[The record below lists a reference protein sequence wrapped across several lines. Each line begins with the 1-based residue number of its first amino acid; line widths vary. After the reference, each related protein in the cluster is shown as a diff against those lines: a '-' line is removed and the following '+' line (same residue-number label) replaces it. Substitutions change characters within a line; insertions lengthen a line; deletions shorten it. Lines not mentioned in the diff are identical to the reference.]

1 MERALKQ
8 IVIIACVVWVS
19 GCSALPNMQRIQ
31 GNMDQMVYYMGVM
44 ASSMPHMTYNTSR
57 MADAAERMEQKSNG
71 MLKNLQKKGP
81 EMERTIQNY
90 SQSFL
95 DNDRAM
101 IKSLKGINTE
111 IRELKKSLGGG
122 NDRKGG
128 ATDQERINALT
139 QAKLTELEAKLQALS
154 KQLSRPGPK
163 N

>member
-1 MERALKQ
+1 
-8 IVIIACVVWVS
+8 
-19 GCSALPNMQRIQ
+19 
-31 GNMDQMVYYMGVM
+31 MDQMVYYMGVM
-44 ASSMPHMTYNTSR
+44 AANMPHMAYSTSR
-57 MADAAERMEQKSNG
+57 MADAAGRMEQKSNG

-111 IRELKKSLGGG
+111 LKELKTSLGGG
-122 NDRKGG
+122 EGRRGG
-128 ATDQERINALT
+128 TTDQDRINART
-139 QAKLTELEAKLQALS
+139 QAKLNELEAKLRALS
-154 KQLSRPGPK
+154 NQLSGSGPK